1 MHPEYSRSDVVLHSL
16 TLLYCC
22 ILSATLLL
30 STQVWLSLCCSIL
43 HHSILHVALQHNW
56 RWRLG
61 LMRMS
66 VAFNRHNMPTR
77 YRPVQVSYRCGQAA
91 FHPSHPNYSSYSS
104 VYHPQPVLTHPTL
117 IFLSVYHPQPVLTP
131 LNTHTSLCMSPTS
144 SSTSKPSYSSLYV
157 THNQF

>member
-104 VYHPQPVLTHPTL
+104 VYHPQPVLT
-117 IFLSVYHPQPVLTP
+117 P